1 MKHPP
6 LLQAK
11 NLKYSFNETGTS
23 TNVLNDV
30 SIELFPGE
38 ITSIVGPSGCGKS
51 TLLYL
56 LGLLDRPDSGEIS
69 LNEKDV
75 LKCDDK
81 KRTILRNHKLGFVF
95 QFHFLIKELSV
106 LDNVALPMRKAGKSK
121 TAAYEKARDVLGKL
135 GLLDKSNRF
144 PHKLS
149 GGEQQRVA
157 IARAIINSPSLILAD
172 EPTGNLDT
180 ENSKKVHSVLSKL
193 AIEENISVLIV
204 THNLELAQSCDRVI
218 KMRDGRII
226 E

>member
-1 MKHPP
+1 
-6 LLQAK
+6 
-11 NLKYSFNETGTS
+11 
-23 TNVLNDV
+23 
-30 SIELFPGE
+30 
-38 ITSIVGPSGCGKS
+38 
-51 TLLYL
+51 
-56 LGLLDRPDSGEIS
+56 
-69 LNEKDV
+69 
-75 LKCDDK
+75 
-81 KRTILRNHKLGFVF
+81 
-95 QFHFLIKELSV
+95 
-106 LDNVALPMRKAGKSK
+106 MRKAGKSK
-121 TAAYEKARDVLGKL
+121 TASYEKARDVLGKL